1 MAAGDSVPWVLR
13 QSYRTG
19 NWYIAGRR
27 NMAVTME
34 GYTLDNRFREVDED
48 TSVWDKDKEMDRATQ
63 MLPQLSK
70 EGRVRLVDGLIKI
83 SDSDNP
89 GYAWGMLKKGTIVLS
104 NRAARGTLYHE
115 SFHFVSQVLMSRAER
130 RRLYKA
136 AALKYGDK
144 SLMDLEELLA
154 EDFRRYTQGIE
165 DTEVKQMNFIQR
177 MFSSIRDIIRGI
189 MGKTIEL
196 DQLFSEINRGR
207 YARRKAKL
215 ATDTSYRETEFSRE
229 MQSIKEQAIANG
241 TFMKAPNGNPTN
253 LTERQWL
260 QVRTKN
266 FINWFGDWI
275 NNPAKASKVVD
286 ENGEPLVV
294 YHGDSDIDITNWKVK
309 MRDTITGYFTANK
322 EKARLYADD
331 GKIYEAFLNIRNP
344 FDWYKDIKK
353 SQELLGP
360 DWSYIDKYLAED
372 AIAEG
377 YDGIF
382 ISKHYNSYLA
392 ISSPNQIKSATSNTG
407 EFSTTNDDIRY
418 RRVDSEDTNSRIMR
432 RETQRFLDNF
442 GITIRDI
449 QDYEGDIP
457 LFDALN
463 RVINIRSVDDI
474 SEGVGY
480 AIAFMMQHNDMMNT
494 LMRYKLQIIPKSVR
508 RSIRNRGDYS
518 AQARLKDISPELRKK
533 YIKEIGEE
541 IATELRK
548 LYNVEPI
555 KVEPKSFLASLW
567 ELITE
572 FFNMLTP
579 DARTKFNIIR
589 NYAGNIANSVKLN
602 DASIIL
608 TSDTKPGTNS
618 KAARVDIAKALSENP
633 YERDIIEFFAKNN
646 IALAGSASIALSG
659 SLYRPDTNPLHDID
673 FSAKDYTKEELDA
686 LLKGHFPNLKFV
698 REINDGPT
706 KSTETYLTL
715 DREFTTKEITIKV
728 KEKGEEKEVLA
739 VGLYD
744 KSGNQIG
751 YYLGSELTLKEG
763 VKGKFLDF
771 FIGEGSSP
779 YGKHII
785 NLNGKP
791 YLVSDYRNA
800 FQAKIDWARPKDIWD
815 YNRFIPGLNLVIDTD
830 SQDQINYVRERIK
843 KAKIIWG
850 HPAIGKT
857 KYLEGRQDILE
868 WDQEV
873 NERRN
878 EFFREQIDPN
888 HRLDPDSKEYKSL
901 RSQYMSEW
909 RDHPEYVEFLTR
921 EWEALKKR
929 AEKENKKIFASP
941 APLLEIGADD
951 FDLYLNIPE
960 KEFLE
965 RNIERGGTKLGSMG
979 WKQVVNRGLV
989 QADPDKVITT
999 KEFFS
1004 EIMKEGVIENT
1015 SSEIESDETLENS
1028 SKEIE
1033 QYHRNKLQYSNLSQE
1048 QKDYIKLRNISIEDY
1063 NNMSDIE
1070 KEVLFHCM
1078 V

>member
-706 KSTETYLTL
+706 KSTETYLTI

>member
-706 KSTETYLTL
+706 KSTETYLTI

-1070 KEVLFHCM
+1070 KEVLFYCM
-1078 V
+1078 S

>member
-48 TSVWDKDKEMDRATQ
+48 TSVWDRDKEMDRATQ

-275 NNPAKASKVVD
+275 NNPAKDSKVVD

-418 RRVDSEDTNSRIMR
+418 RRVDSEDTNSI
-432 RETQRFLDNF
+432 
-442 GITIRDI
+442 
-449 QDYEGDIP
+449 
-457 LFDALN
+457 
-463 RVINIRSVDDI
+463 
-474 SEGVGY
+474 
-480 AIAFMMQHNDMMNT
+480 
-494 LMRYKLQIIPKSVR
+494 
-508 RSIRNRGDYS
+508 
-518 AQARLKDISPELRKK
+518 
-533 YIKEIGEE
+533 
-541 IATELRK
+541 
-548 LYNVEPI
+548 
-555 KVEPKSFLASLW
+555 
-567 ELITE
+567 
-572 FFNMLTP
+572 FN
-579 DARTKFNIIR
+579 K
-589 NYAGNIANSVKLN
+589 
-602 DASIIL
+602 
-608 TSDTKPGTNS
+608 
-618 KAARVDIAKALSENP
+618 
-633 YERDIIEFFAKNN
+633 
-646 IALAGSASIALSG
+646 
-659 SLYRPDTNPLHDID
+659 
-673 FSAKDYTKEELDA
+673 
-686 LLKGHFPNLKFV
+686 
-698 REINDGPT
+698 
-706 KSTETYLTL
+706 
-715 DREFTTKEITIKV
+715 
-728 KEKGEEKEVLA
+728 
-739 VGLYD
+739 
-744 KSGNQIG
+744 
-751 YYLGSELTLKEG
+751 
-763 VKGKFLDF
+763 
-771 FIGEGSSP
+771 
-779 YGKHII
+779 
-785 NLNGKP
+785 
-791 YLVSDYRNA
+791 
-800 FQAKIDWARPKDIWD
+800 
-815 YNRFIPGLNLVIDTD
+815 
-830 SQDQINYVRERIK
+830 
-843 KAKIIWG
+843 
-850 HPAIGKT
+850 
-857 KYLEGRQDILE
+857 
-868 WDQEV
+868 
-873 NERRN
+873 
-878 EFFREQIDPN
+878 
-888 HRLDPDSKEYKSL
+888 
-901 RSQYMSEW
+901 
-909 RDHPEYVEFLTR
+909 
-921 EWEALKKR
+921 
-929 AEKENKKIFASP
+929 
-941 APLLEIGADD
+941 
-951 FDLYLNIPE
+951 
-960 KEFLE
+960 
-965 RNIERGGTKLGSMG
+965 
-979 WKQVVNRGLV
+979 
-989 QADPDKVITT
+989 
-999 KEFFS
+999 
-1004 EIMKEGVIENT
+1004 
-1015 SSEIESDETLENS
+1015 TLENS

-1033 QYHRNKLQYSNLSQE
+1033 QYHRNKLQYGNLSQE